1 VSGARGPR
9 AGKGN
14 GRVPV
19 GPGPGEP
26 SGRPEPRR
34 GGLAEAVRDVQR
46 ALLTGLGPEAVE
58 RLGLAQAQL
67 AWQEVMAE
75 AGLDRG
81 GMESRLVRVDG
92 GMGHVEASE
101 AILAQEL
108 RLRSDAL
115 AWSTNRRMEGRPGA
129 AVRLQRLT
137 VSVRRRRS

>member
-1 VSGARGPR
+1 
-9 AGKGN
+9 
-14 GRVPV
+14 
-19 GPGPGEP
+19 
-26 SGRPEPRR
+26 
-34 GGLAEAVRDVQR
+34 VRDVQR

-129 AVRLQRLT
+129 TIRLLRLT